1 MRILCTAGNGV
12 DGNWVEEA
20 PALPRS
26 IRQESYGYKPWQ
38 SQLILQQEVDED
50 SDTMVVM
57 KYDPVIDTYSPS
69 DETKVKNRLQGG
81 HGFGICNT
89 VRTED

>member
-38 SQLILQQEVDED
+38 SQLILQQEVDEN
-50 SDTMVVM
+50 SDARVVM
-57 KYDPVIDTYSPS
+57 KDDAVVDTYSPR
-69 DETKVKNRLQGG
+69 DETKVKARLLG
-81 HGFGICNT
+81 HGFGICNR
-89 VRTED
+89 VDMED